1 MAHNVLNAKQTEQTN
16 NTSWVNGGIQAK
28 KANRANK
35 AKLQNG

>member
-1 MAHNVLNAKQTEQTN
+1 MAHNVLNAKQTN
-16 NTSWVNGGIQAK
+16 NTGWVNGGIQAK